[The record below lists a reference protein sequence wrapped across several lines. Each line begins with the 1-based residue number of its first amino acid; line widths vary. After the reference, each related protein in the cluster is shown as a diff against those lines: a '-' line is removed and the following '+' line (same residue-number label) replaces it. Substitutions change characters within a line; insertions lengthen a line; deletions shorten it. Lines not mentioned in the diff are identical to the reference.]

1 MIKWCAYCQ
10 QFITEIEPFDDFRVS
25 DGVCRSCLPKVA
37 ILGRVDID
45 ALAGI
50 IDFYTSLD
58 YIALSEELP
67 DIDAILA
74 ESRRLGIRPLDM
86 MVGVL
91 QPLLAKVGDMWSA
104 GELSVASEHRI
115 TAMVADLLIGL
126 RETRKP
132 RGREQK
138 PRVILINAENNYHT
152 LGLTMAE
159 VYFASYGIPALTV
172 VPGLPTAEILDLVAR
187 ARPEV
192 LGFSVALSTQMAQ
205 VREVAGRLRPMPGRP
220 KHFVVGGPAVR
231 MGLNPDITLG
241 IRVCKNLAEVVGL
254 LNGSSLLDPLAT
266 IPRPDA
272 RP

>member
-10 QFITEIEPFDDFRVS
+10 QFITEVEPFGDYRVS
-25 DGVCRSCLPKVA
+25 HGVCRSCLPKVA
-37 ILGRVDID
+37 SLGQADVD

-50 IDFYTSLD
+50 TDFYRSLD
-58 YIALSEELP
+58 YIALSWEPP

-74 ESRRLGIRPLDM
+74 ESRRLGIRHVDL

-115 TAMVADLLIGL
+115 TTMVADLLMGL
-126 RETRKP
+126 REPRKP
-132 RGREQK
+132 RGRQPK

-159 VYFASYGIPALTV
+159 VYFASYSIPSLMV
-172 VPGLPTAEILDLVAR
+172 VPGLPTEEILDLVAR
-187 ARPEV
+187 KRPEV

-205 VREVAGRLRPMPGRP
+205 VREVAERLRSRPGRP

-231 MGLNPDITLG
+231 LGLNPDPAFR

-254 LNGSSLLDPLAT
+254 LQGSSLLGPYA
-266 IPRPDA
+266 IGSGA
-272 RP
+272 